1 MHRIWCVEI
10 ILPLFS
16 RLLGYTKSVALFA
29 IVAVSATSAQT
40 KPVVL
45 HIAAAAD
52 LQPVMPVL
60 AQAYE
65 KETGVK
71 LEVSFGS
78 SSALAEQIINGAP
91 MDIFLGA
98 DFSFPEKVVAANRA
112 DEAAPIPYATG
123 TLVVWTRKD
132 SGLAPISIDRVTDA
146 KVTRIAV
153 ADQFHAPYG
162 RAAYAALTAMKLLDK
177 VQSKLVTAE
186 NVGQAAQFAESG
198 NAQMAFISLT
208 LASTEPMKQA
218 GSFDRVPKVYPEI
231 RQCGVVIK
239 ASKNLAEA
247 RKLMTWLT
255 SSKVQD
261 NLPKLGLDPAR

>member
-1 MHRIWCVEI
+1 M
-10 ILPLFS
+10 PLLS
-16 RLLGYTKSVALFA
+16 RRLLGYTIAALFVT
-29 IVAVSATSAQT
+29 VAASAQQ

-45 HIAAAAD
+45 RIAAAAD
-52 LQPVMPVL
+52 LQPVMPAL
-60 AQAYE
+60 SQAYE

-71 LEVSFGS
+71 IEPSFGS

-91 MDIFLGA
+91 MDVFLGA
-98 DFSFPEKVVAANRA
+98 DFSFPEKVVAAKLA

-132 SGLAPISIDRVTDA
+132 SGISPISVDRVTDA

-162 RAAYAALTAMKLLDK
+162 RAAYAALTSMKLLDK
-177 VQSKLVTAE
+177 VQAKLVTAE

-208 LASTEPMKQA
+208 LASTDHMKQV
-218 GSFDRVPKVYPEI
+218 GTFDRVPKVYPEI
-231 RQCGVVIK
+231 RQCGVILK
-239 ASKNLAEA
+239 SSPNLAEA
-247 RKLMTWLT
+247 HKFMTWLT
-255 SSKVQD
+255 SAKIQD
-261 NLPKLGLDPAR
+261 TLPRFGLDPAH